1 MVYDSAQYSAR
12 QEKCLHGS
20 CGRGLKP
27 PSRRRNKS
35 GRVQPLPELQ
45 PERARA
51 NALQSQELP
60 VEVGDVDKAA
70 SVGHFRDIQ
79 VVLHQ
84 QPAGLAD
91 AQFIDELRESL
102 ACVRPEEAAGWRL
115 AQAEYPG
122 RLR

>member
-1 MVYDSAQYSAR
+1 MVYNCAQYSAPPG
-12 QEKCLHGS
+12 KCLQGS
-20 CGRGLKP
+20 CGRRLKL
-27 PSRRRNKS
+27 PSRQRNKS

-45 PERARA
+45 PERTRA

-60 VEVGDVDKAA
+60 VKVGDIDKPA

-102 ACVRPEEAAGWRL
+102 ACVHPEEAAERPL